1 MPHETSDQIEL
12 AFAEN
17 AAHAKSANL
26 AFGGEIPRKR
36 GRPRKTEIALLAP
49 KATPQSGAARRA
61 ARRHELPP
69 EGQIIPQL
77 SSTTRYIQ
85 TQNGRLQIVGE
96 RFEVRKKVVR
106 LGKDEMNLIEHPF
119 ALLWKQEDPFSIIHF
134 KWTTTHPAMGKEVE
148 ASWTVTGHPEHGLP
162 FASDERLYLVL
173 MELTREA
180 SFESAQVHF
189 SRYDVLQRLGWLPN
203 ARSYALLQKGLQR
216 LSTASIHAFNSFYNP
231 RSKNFVNGTFHL
243 LEEFWVDEQP
253 PGRKGANRP
262 LPLSWFRWSRTMFE
276 SFQSGYLRSLDLDFA
291 LALSGDI
298 ALRLYRYLDKKAY
311 GERTMFEIEL
321 GKLCVG
327 HLGMKPTP
335 YPSKLKERLKGA
347 HDELLERG
355 FLAAVAFEPMK
366 NEPKEQK
373 VRYTFGTQ
381 GIRSPEEI
389 AREAQRA
396 KERPPSS
403 AVLLAPGESGSEA
416 QTAPR
421 PVEAF
426 AGRTFEGEVV
436 APVPTVVPAPV
447 AASSSESSSSP
458 EEALLARMIGIG
470 VSESIARELLRDFH
484 HSGIEK
490 QLDCLDDRKPRSRAA
505 TFVKSVRELWA
516 LPNEYVKRIEA
527 RENEQSRRLE
537 WEQAE
542 AEKARQKAAEREQ
555 MASAEAEA
563 MHLDELWEKLDAT
576 TRERIQGEV
585 MSRLGVLGR
594 TGRAQAASDAMRRS
608 LLREFLAKAS
618 SGATRGEV

>member
-1 MPHETSDQIEL
+1 MAHETSANQIEL
-12 AFAEN
+12 SFATN
-17 AAHAKSANL
+17 AVETPSETKAA
-26 AFGGEIPRKR
+26 PRKR
-36 GRPRKTEIALLAP
+36 GRPRKTELA
-49 KATPQSGAARRA
+49 ATTAKNDDARRT
-61 ARRHELPP
+61 ARRRELPP
-69 EGQIIPQL
+69 EGRLIPQI
-77 SSTTRYIQ
+77 SSTTRFVQ
-85 TQNGRLQIVGE
+85 TANGRLTVVGE
-96 RFEVRKKVVR
+96 RYEVRKKVVR

-119 ALLWKQEDPFSIIHF
+119 ALLWKQEDPFSIIHAG
-134 KWTTTHPAMGKEVE
+134 WTTQHPATGKEVE
-148 ASWTVTGHPEHGLP
+148 ASWTVTGHPAHGLP

-180 SFESAQVHF
+180 GFESAQVHF
-189 SRYDVLQRLGWLPN
+189 SRYDVLQRLGWVPN
-203 ARSYALLQKGLQR
+203 VRSYAQLQKGLQR

-311 GERTMFEIEL
+311 GDRATFEIEL

-355 FLAAVAFEPMK
+355 FLAGIEFAPMK
-366 NEPKEQK
+366 SDPKEQK

-389 AREAQRA
+389 ARETERA
-396 KERPPSS
+396 KERPPSG
-403 AVLLAPGESGSEA
+403 AVLLAPGEGQSEA
-416 QTAPR
+416 ESR
-421 PVEAF
+421 PAQPF
-426 AGRTFEGEVV
+426 TGRTFEGGVV
-436 APVPTVVPAPV
+436 PSPAPV
-447 AASSSESSSSP
+447 AASTSETSSSP
-458 EEALLARMIGIG
+458 EAALLTRMVSIG

-484 HSGIEK
+484 HCGIEK
-490 QLDCLDDRKPRSRAA
+490 QLDCLADRKPRSRAA

-516 LPNEYVKRIEA
+516 LPDEYVKRVEA
-527 RENEQSRRLE
+527 QEREQMHRVE
-537 WEQAE
+537 WEQAKV
-542 AEKARQKAAEREQ
+542 EKTRQKAAERDQ
-555 MASAEAEA
+555 MAKEEADA
-563 MHLDELWEKLDAT
+563 KRLDDLWGKLDAT
-576 TRERIQGEV
+576 TRDRIQSQV
-585 MSRLGVLGR
+585 MERLGILGR
-594 TGRAQAASDAMRRS
+594 TGRAQAAADAMRRS

-618 SGATRGEV
+618 SSDGDSGEES